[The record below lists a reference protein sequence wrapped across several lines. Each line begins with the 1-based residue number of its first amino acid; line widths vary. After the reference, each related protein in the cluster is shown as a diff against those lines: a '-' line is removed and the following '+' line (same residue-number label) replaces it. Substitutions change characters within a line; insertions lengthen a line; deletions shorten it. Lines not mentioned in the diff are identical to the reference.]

1 MVFSLNNYQCS
12 VAYMDTIDG
21 MRTFVAVI
29 SEGSFS
35 AAAERLD
42 MSPQLVSKYVG
53 QLESRLGA
61 RLLNRSTRRLSITE
75 AGQAYFDRCEY
86 VLAEIDEMEN
96 AIGDAT
102 VAARGTLRINAPMT
116 FGTLH
121 LSRAIAEYQRSQPE
135 VSVDL
140 TLDDRVVDI
149 VSEGYDI
156 AIRVGRLQESSL
168 VARKLAPVRLVVCGA
183 PDYLAARGVPATPLD
198 LNAHNCLR
206 YTIATDQDRW
216 QFKDGEVKHDIRV
229 RGSFSANNGDAL
241 RLAALAGGG
250 LIVQPTFIVGDDI
263 RSGRLNIVLAD
274 YEVEPMGVYAVYA
287 HRQYLSAKVRTFVE
301 FLTSYFGSPPYWEC
315 N

>member
-1 MVFSLNNYQCS
+1 
-12 VAYMDTIDG
+12 MDTIDG
-21 MRTFVAVI
+21 MRTFVTVV

-53 QLESRLGA
+53 QLETRLGA

-75 AGQAYFDRCEY
+75 AGQAYFDRCQY

-96 AIGDAT
+96 AVGDAT

-121 LSRAIAEYQRSQPE
+121 LSKAIAEYQRSQPE
-135 VSVDL
+135 VNVEL

-168 VARKLAPVRLVVCGA
+168 VARKLAPVRLVVCGS
-183 PDYLAARGVPATPLD
+183 PDYFAERGIPQAPEDLD
-198 LNAHNCLR
+198 AHNCLR
-206 YTIATDQDRW
+206 YTISSDQNRW
-216 QFKDGEVKHDIRV
+216 RFRDGEKMHDV
-229 RGSFSANNGDAL
+229 RANGSFSANNGDAL
-241 RLAALAGGG
+241 RLAALAGVG
-250 LIVQPTFIVGDDI
+250 LIIQPTFIVSEDI
-263 RSGRLNIVLAD
+263 RNGRLQIVLED
-274 YEVEPMGVYAVYA
+274 YEVEPMGVYAIYA
-287 HRQYLSAKVRTFVE
+287 HRQYLSGKVRTFVE
-301 FLTSYFGSPPYWEC
+301 FLAGYFGSPPYWEC
-315 N
+315 D